1 MTVHKFIKSAHFHFT
16 LEDICFSQVQD
27 ISPLGRVQ
35 ETQERKQPIDYF
47 PFLHIGRLI
56 RNPGH
61 TNQMKMKF
69 KEGRNNFTF

>member
-35 ETQERKQPIDYF
+35 ETQERKQGSGGGEGDWEGDPSSL
-47 PFLHIGRLI
+47 PPLPTLVFLR
-56 RNPGH
+56 
-61 TNQMKMKF
+61 
-69 KEGRNNFTF
+69 